1 MTLAWQLEWPCF
13 FKTSLGD
20 SDKMFAW
27 KRLMLISNINTH
39 LVKIKCS
46 WTYFKQEVLPALLL
60 AIKEKGNGDQKEW
73 NKKVWRLSCNTT
85 LSISQ
90 KEREGGKQREREICN
105 SSQDFQQQK
114 GNFPSLEFISHQGG
128 SRSFVALDVC
138 RCHAHA
144 SLHQC
149 HPRGSAALRHDPL
162 VISGGGR
169 EVKVDLKYRT

>member
-27 KRLMLISNINTH
+27 KRLMLISNINTD

-90 KEREGGKQREREICN
+90 RERGREGNRERERSVTAVRIFSSKNAIFPLLN
-105 SSQDFQQQK
+105 SFLIKVAVVLLLLLTSADATRTHL
-114 GNFPSLEFISHQGG
+114 SIS
-128 SRSFVALDVC
+128 AT
-138 RCHAHA
+138 HAA
-144 SLHQC
+144 V
-149 HPRGSAALRHDPL
+149 PP
-162 VISGGGR
+162 
-169 EVKVDLKYRT
+169 